1 MEAHGDIDISIK
13 VIYNSSMNKTFNQAV
28 HEAADEIADLVVRKQ
43 KDYGPKNIMNSVVQP
58 ELSIAVRLNDK
69 LARLANLIQSGKT
82 PENETL
88 LDTADDIIGYGLV
101 LKMVLNDTFLLPL
114 EKEDEIQKL
123 PQNTR
128 AS

>member
-1 MEAHGDIDISIK
+1 MST
-13 VIYNSSMNKTFNQAV
+13 TFDQAV
-28 HEAADEIADLVVRKQ
+28 HVAAEEIANLVISKQ

-88 LDTADDIIGYGLV
+88 IDTANDIIGYGLV
-101 LKMVLNDTFLLPL
+101 LKMVLEKTFLLPL
-114 EKEDEIQKL
+114 DETHVQDL
-123 PQNTR
+123 PKNSQAR
-128 AS
+128 